1 MEDIRKRK
9 GRSSKDNDSK
19 VFGILLTSKE
29 HEELKRQ
36 AKAER
41 MTMSDYVRHLIF
53 ADTSKET
60 EIRAGVLKDMFTN
73 KGLQIIKEMILLQQ

>member
-1 MEDIRKRK
+1 
-9 GRSSKDNDSK
+9 
-19 VFGILLTSKE
+19 
-29 HEELKRQ
+29 
-36 AKAER
+36 

>member
-1 MEDIRKRK
+1 MEEVRKKK
-9 GRSSKDNDSK
+9 GRNQKYIESK
-19 VFGILLTSKE
+19 VFGILLTPKE

-53 ADTSKET
+53 ADTSKES
-60 EIRAGVLKDMFTN
+60 EIRAGILKDMFTN
-73 KGLQIIKEMILLQQ
+73 KGLQIIKQMVLL